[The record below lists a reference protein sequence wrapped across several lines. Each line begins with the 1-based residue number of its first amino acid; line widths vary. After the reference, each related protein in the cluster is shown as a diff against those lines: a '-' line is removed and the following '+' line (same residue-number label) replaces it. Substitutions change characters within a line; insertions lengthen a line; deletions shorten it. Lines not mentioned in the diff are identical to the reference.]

1 MHAAL
6 SQNCKCHG
14 NLLDSR
20 ALCWHKAGMKNSII
34 LVGLMGAGKS
44 TIGRQLARR
53 LNLTFYDSDKV
64 IEERTG
70 VSIPTIFAIEGEQG
84 FRDREEQTIREL
96 CAMPNILLAT
106 GGGSV
111 LRDSNRAAI
120 KAGGCVIYLRATA
133 DQLFQRIR
141 HDRNRPLMQTDNPL
155 QTLRDLLKTREPL
168 YMEVADVVIPTGKQK
183 VNVILRDIH
192 NKLKQIQE
200 SPHANAPS

>member
-1 MHAAL
+1 M
-6 SQNCKCHG
+6 Q
-14 NLLDSR
+14 
-20 ALCWHKAGMKNSII
+20 KNII

-84 FRDREEQTIREL
+84 FREREELVIAEFA
-96 CAMPNILLAT
+96 AMPGILLAT

-111 LRDSNRAAI
+111 LRETNRAHI

-133 DQLFQRIR
+133 DQLFQRIK
-141 HDRNRPLMQTDNPL
+141 HDKSRPLMQTENPL

-168 YMEVADVVIPTGKQK
+168 YMEVADLVVSTGKQK

-192 NKLKQIQE
+192 NKLKQLQE
-200 SPHANAPS
+200 SSHANAPS

>member
-1 MHAAL
+1 M
-6 SQNCKCHG
+6 QN
-14 NLLDSR
+14 N
-20 ALCWHKAGMKNSII
+20 II

-70 VSIPTIFAIEGEQG
+70 VSIPTIFEIEGEAG
-84 FRDREEQTIREL
+84 FREREEQAIAEL
-96 CAMPNILLAT
+96 TSLDGILLAT

-111 LRDSNRAAI
+111 LRETNRQHI
-120 KAGGCVIYLRATA
+120 KDAGCVIYLRATA
-133 DQLFQRIR
+133 DQLFQRIK
-141 HDRNRPLMQTDNPL
+141 HDKSRPLMQTANPL

-168 YMEVADVVIPTGKQK
+168 YLEVADLVVPTGKQK

-192 NKLKQIQE
+192 NKLKQIGQE
-200 SPHANAPS
+200 SSHANPQS